1 MADDRIEI
9 VFAGDIQE
17 LSAAVQAVRDQIG
30 SLSAPLKQASDH
42 FGASASA
49 MAMQWQETQS
59 RLADIS
65 LESEKTW
72 LDAEVQAGTISNA
85 EKLAALRQY
94 TDQAY
99 ELKRQSL
106 EQEMAL
112 DNLSVQAKLRIYDE
126 LLLLDAKH
134 QQQILQQD
142 VEAQK
147 ATQQAWQGTLGI
159 IDQSLDTMLRG
170 VLQGTQTWQQAMD
183 RLFENLA
190 ASFIENIAKMMV
202 QWAAFEAGIA
212 SNPLSGGA
220 LGSILGGI
228 GGLFGGGA
236 FVDTAGMG
244 SGDLAA
250 AGALA
255 FFDTGAWNVPR
266 DMIAMIHQGEMVLPP
281 DVAAMARGGGAS
293 PFPSGSTA
301 STGGGQVIN
310 VSFAPQVVALDGKS
324 AVAALN
330 EPGTM
335 RQLATNLGKYL
346 AMNPSVRGAY

>member
-9 VFAGDIQE
+9 VFGGDIQD
-17 LSAAVQAVRDQIG
+17 LVAAVQAVRDQIG
-30 SLSAPLKQASDH
+30 SLAAPLKQTSDH

-65 LESEKTW
+65 LESEKTL
-72 LDAEVQAGTISNA
+72 LDAQVKAGTISNA
-85 EKLAALRQY
+85 EKIVGLRDY

-106 EQEMAL
+106 EEELAL
-112 DNLSVQAKLRIYDE
+112 DNLSVQAKLRVNDE

-134 QQQILQQD
+134 QQQLQQLD
-142 VEAQK
+142 LEAQQ
-147 ATQQAWQGTLGI
+147 ATQQAWQGTLNI

-170 VLQGTQTWQQAMD
+170 VLQGTQSWQQAMD

-202 QWAAFEAGIA
+202 QWVAFEAGIA
-212 SNPLSGGA
+212 SNPFTGGA

-228 GGLFGGGA
+228 GSLFGGSA
-236 FVDTAGMG
+236 VDESAGIG
-244 SGDLAA
+244 GDLAA

-281 DVAAMARGGGAS
+281 DVAAMARGGGSVA
-293 PFPSGSTA
+293 PYPAGAPSV
-301 STGGGQVIN
+301 GGGQTIN